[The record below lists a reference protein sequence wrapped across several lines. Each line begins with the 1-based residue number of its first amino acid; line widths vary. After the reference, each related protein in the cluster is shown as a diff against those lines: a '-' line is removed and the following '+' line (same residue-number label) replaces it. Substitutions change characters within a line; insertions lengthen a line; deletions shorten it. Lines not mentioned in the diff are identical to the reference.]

1 LDCFPISLLPISSS
15 RGLRHNNYHLRFLLR
30 DPSKLHIHRCYDLF
44 AAILQRSYI
53 VHHSCWFFYNRYPV
67 MACERDEV
75 NTCFICELMYCHVL
89 KKDTKEIRSTR
100 GPTADA
106 INSWIHVWR
115 PLEEGS

>member
-1 LDCFPISLLPISSS
+1 
-15 RGLRHNNYHLRFLLR
+15 
-30 DPSKLHIHRCYDLF
+30 
-44 AAILQRSYI
+44 
-53 VHHSCWFFYNRYPV
+53 

-106 INSWIHVWR
+106 NNSWIQVWR
-115 PLEEGS
+115 PLDEGKYQVSYLLNERKN

>member
-1 LDCFPISLLPISSS
+1 
-15 RGLRHNNYHLRFLLR
+15 
-30 DPSKLHIHRCYDLF
+30 
-44 AAILQRSYI
+44 
-53 VHHSCWFFYNRYPV
+53 

-106 INSWIHVWR
+106 NNSWIQVWR
-115 PLEEGS
+115 PLDEGKCS